1 MNTPS
6 PVPPESDE
14 NIFAAVYPG
23 LRRFAAVVGAMEDD
37 PDDLVQDALVRTLRG
52 GDLGRFDSPMA
63 YLRRVVVN
71 LASDRRRSLGRRRRA
86 PGRIGATASVT
97 AIYPSDISDLDRL
110 EPIDRAVLYLG
121 EVEGWP
127 LAEVAELLDLSH
139 DAVRLRASRA
149 RNRLRT
155 ELRDEETRS

>member
-1 MNTPS
+1 MRTS
-6 PVPPESDE
+6 LRLFTRGSV
-14 NIFAAVYPG
+14 A
-23 LRRFAAVVGAMEDD
+23 LRRS
-37 PDDLVQDALVRTLRG
+37 LVPWRTILTIWCRTRWCGRCEG

-86 PGRIGATASVT
+86 LGRIGATASVT